1 MVLNNFAAF
10 NKISRFDIKDLDLA
24 EKLSADMARLLAEA
38 TATITLSESKIVR
51 DKAFTR
57 Q

>member
-1 MVLNNFAAF
+1 MGLNNFAAF

-24 EKLSADMARLLAEA
+24 EKLSAGMARLLAGA
-38 TATITLSESKIVR
+38 TATIGLSESKIVR